1 MKNARTVPPYACT
14 QSMTKKDAFAHADTY
29 YGKCYEK
36 CPHGVSGLNMSR
48 ARHQKILEL
57 VEYNAI
63 VDVMEWLARET
74 AYKNGDAENDDAHM
88 RNAILKKRQL
98 ITIRIIF
105 FL

>member
-29 YGKCYEK
+29 YGKCYKKMPARCIWVEYVA
-36 CPHGVSGLNMSR
+36 G
-48 ARHQKILEL
+48 RHQKILEL

-74 AYKNGDAENDDAHM
+74 AYK
-88 RNAILKKRQL
+88 KR
-98 ITIRIIF
+98 
-105 FL
+105 